1 MGMRYRG
8 VTLATFVSVAIA
20 LVVPGFAAGQ
30 TPAAGARAS
39 EIPRTPEG
47 HPDLAGAVWVTG
59 PDSVLYT
66 GDLETGV
73 ADEEARTIQGQELYP
88 ASSLVI
94 HPPDGLIPYQ
104 PWAAA
109 KRETIPHMRKGDL
122 IGRKVAEREPAS
134 LRDIRPQTM
143 CIPAAP
149 RIVFDRDFR
158 FIQTPGYV
166 IMQWD
171 WSHAYRVIPL
181 DGRPRIHSN
190 VKMAMGDARGRWEGD
205 TLIVETTNMND
216 WDWLDAAGTFHSDAM
231 TSVERFTVVDADTIG
246 YEVTIT
252 DPNVFTRPWTAA
264 FPIRARRDK
273 DAVDWFGKLE
283 TACVEG
289 ERAVGNILG
298 DLRKFPKPVPEHAA
312 GPADAGEP
320 TK

>member
-1 MGMRYRG
+1 MRMRCGGTVLSVLVG
-8 VTLATFVSVAIA
+8 VAVLSVVRDVAAAQAPVAAT
-20 LVVPGFAAGQ
+20 AASQ
-30 TPAAGARAS
+30 
-39 EIPRTPEG
+39 IPRTPEG
-47 HPDLAGAVWVTG
+47 HPDLQGVVWVTG

-73 ADEEARTIQGQELYP
+73 ADEEARVIQGQDLFP

-109 KRETIPHMRKGDL
+109 KRETIPHQRKGDL
-122 IGRKVAEREPAS
+122 IGRKVADRDPSS
-134 LRDIRPQTM
+134 LRDIRPQTL
-143 CIPAAP
+143 CLPAAP

-158 FIQTPGYV
+158 IIQTPGYV

-181 DGRPRIHSN
+181 DGRPRLHSN

-216 WDWLDAAGTFHSDAM
+216 WDWLDAAGTFHSEAM

-252 DPNVFTRPWTAA
+252 DPGVFTRPWTAA
-264 FPIRARRDK
+264 FPIRARREK
-273 DAVDWFGKLE
+273 DVVDWFGKLE

-298 DLRKFPKPVPEHAA
+298 DVRKFPKPY
-312 GPADAGEP
+312 
-320 TK
+320 

>member
-1 MGMRYRG
+1 MGTRCG
-8 VTLATFVSVAIA
+8 GTTSAVLIGLAMMA
-20 LVVPGFAAGQ
+20 VVPGFAAGQ
-30 TPAAGARAS
+30 APAVAPATPTMA
-39 EIPRTPEG
+39 RTPEG
-47 HPDLAGAVWVTG
+47 HPDLQGVVWVTG

-66 GDLETGV
+66 GDLETGI
-73 ADEEARTIQGQELYP
+73 ADEEARIIQGQDLFP

-109 KRETIPHMRKGDL
+109 RRETLPHQRKGDL
-122 IGRKVAEREPAS
+122 IGRKVADRDPSS
-134 LRDIRPQTM
+134 LRDIRPQTL
-143 CIPAAP
+143 CLPAAP

-158 FIQTPGYV
+158 IIQTPGYV
-166 IMQWD
+166 ILQWD

-216 WDWLDAAGTFHSDAM
+216 WDWLDAAGTFHSEAM
-231 TSVERFTVVDADTIG
+231 TSVERFTIVDADTIG

-264 FPIRARRDK
+264 FPIRARREK
-273 DAVDWFGKLE
+273 DVVDWFGKLE

-298 DLRKFPKPVPEHAA
+298 DVRKFPKPY
-312 GPADAGEP
+312 
-320 TK
+320 